1 MSIAIIITDTGEAYN
16 INWKLDT
23 DCTGLHV
30 STSEDTDI
38 TYYLDSI
45 NTGMYRVIKVVDSN
59 AETYTYKH
67 PKSVVAFIGRYEN
80 CTLVQNSLY
89 CPRCDTT
96 LVSHSQHDFKG
107 CNCPA
112 STKVWIDGG
121 NSYSKR
127 SGDFAGTIDLNLY
140 SSQSHEVL
148 REHCCRGGRG
158 IDGRQ
163 PLTWVKIKD
172 INDNWL
178 NSLITYCEDLGQYG
192 SIHYLM
198 YLDELEY
205 RKTHK
210 IIVTGE

>member
-1 MSIAIIITDTGEAYN
+1 MSIEQIMDDTLVDCN
-16 INWKLDT
+16 LNWKLDI
-23 DCTGLHV
+23 DYTGRYV
-30 STSEDTDI
+30 TTSEDTGN
-38 TYYLDSI
+38 TYYLDFI

-59 AETYTYKH
+59 
-67 PKSVVAFIGRYEN
+67 
-80 CTLVQNSLY
+80 
-89 CPRCDTT
+89 
-96 LVSHSQHDFKG
+96 
-107 CNCPA
+107 
-112 STKVWIDGG
+112 
-121 NSYSKR
+121 
-127 SGDFAGTIDLNLY
+127 IDLHLY

-163 PLTWVKIKD
+163 PPTWVKIKD

-205 RKTHK
+205 RKTHN
-210 IIVTGE
+210 ITITGEQV